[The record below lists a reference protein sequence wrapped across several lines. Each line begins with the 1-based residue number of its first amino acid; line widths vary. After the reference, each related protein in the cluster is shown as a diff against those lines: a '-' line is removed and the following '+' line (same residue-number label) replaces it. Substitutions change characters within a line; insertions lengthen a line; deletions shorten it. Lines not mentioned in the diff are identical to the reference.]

1 MLPITLL
8 LDLCINLIRNA
19 MQLTRHADYGIRILT
34 YLAILPKGEKASID
48 IISNLYGISRNNVN
62 KIVHQLGKAK
72 VIETR
77 RGKGGGFFL
86 ASAPEKINIGEMILL
101 LENTIEVID
110 CENQQCLIIPS
121 CKFKQIVNEATKAF
135 VDSLKQYTL
144 ADLTK
149 DDLTDLISL
158 FKL

>member
-1 MLPITLL
+1 
-8 LDLCINLIRNA
+8 
-19 MQLTRHADYGIRILT
+19 MQLTRHTDYGIRILT
-34 YLAILPKGEKASID
+34 YLALLPPEEKASID

-72 VIETR
+72 VIKTR

-86 ASAPEKINIGEMILL
+86 ALSPDQINVGEIILL
-101 LENTIEVID
+101 LENTIEIID
-110 CENQQCLIIPS
+110 CETQQCLILPS
-121 CKFKQIVNEATKAF
+121 CRFKNILNEATQGF
-135 VDSLKQYTL
+135 IDTLKQYTL

-149 DDLTDLISL
+149 NSQNNLIRL

>member
-1 MLPITLL
+1 
-8 LDLCINLIRNA
+8 
-19 MQLTRHADYGIRILT
+19 MQLTRHTDYGIRILT
-34 YLAILPKGEKASID
+34 YLALLPNEERASID
-48 IISNLYGISRNNVN
+48 IISTLYGISRNNVN

-86 ASAPEKINIGEMILL
+86 ALAPEQINIGEMILL

-110 CENQQCLIIPS
+110 CKTQQCLILPS
-121 CKFKQIVNEATKAF
+121 CRFKKILNEATQAF
-135 VDSLKQYTL
+135 IDSLKQYTL
-144 ADLTK
+144 ADLI
-149 DDLTDLISL
+149 DDSKEDLIGL

>member
-1 MLPITLL
+1 
-8 LDLCINLIRNA
+8 

-34 YLAILPKGEKASID
+34 YLAMLPKGDKASID
-48 IISNLYGISRNNVN
+48 IISNLYGISRNNIN

-86 ASAPEKINIGEMILL
+86 AKTPEQINIGEMILL
-101 LENTIEVID
+101 LENTIEIID
-110 CENQQCLIIPS
+110 CENQQCLIMPS
-121 CKFKQIVNEATKAF
+121 CKFKLIVNQAINAF
-135 VDSLKQYTL
+135 IDSLKQYTL
-144 ADLTK
+144 ADLIK
-149 DDLTDLISL
+149 DEHAELISL